1 MGTEP
6 GPQLEPTLLD
16 SISRSPVLDSLL
28 PHQEPHSGPASSHR
42 PLSFISGPGS
52 QPFQVPSGVPSLI
65 SPRPCPVPPSSQDL
79 VPSVQRS
86 PLPKVAA
93 ISIPSQ
99 LWVARP
105 SSQNL
110 LGNGG
115 RIHKCS
121 ERSPS
126 LSQGH
131 SHPWV
136 FTMCIIAMLSLIEA
150 DVYIRSRKFT
160 WLLLG
165 VLRIFQEICSF
176 VLCSPYPSS
185 VLGIFCFLSF
195 LSLCGLGLASSH
207 MPRSR
212 LPGLAIYFK
221 GETFHF
227 MH

>member
-1 MGTEP
+1 MLVKNWHTSVEFLLE
-6 GPQLEPTLLD
+6 QLKLLKQ
-16 SISRSPVLDSLL
+16 DSLTEL
-28 PHQEPHSGPASSHR
+28 RLRRNQ
-42 PLSFISGPGS
+42 
-52 QPFQVPSGVPSLI
+52 
-65 SPRPCPVPPSSQDL
+65 
-79 VPSVQRS
+79 S
-86 PLPKVAA
+86 PLHCQGPYQEDPGVA
-93 ISIPSQ
+93 SGWP
-99 LWVARP
+99 
-105 SSQNL
+105 
-110 LGNGG
+110 
-115 RIHKCS
+115 
-121 ERSPS
+121 SPS
-126 LSQGH
+126 HKTCLEMEAE
-131 SHPWV
+131 
-136 FTMCIIAMLSLIEA
+136 FTSAQNIHLHFPKGIPILGSSPCAIIAMLSLIEA

>member
-99 LWVARP
+99 QVCRASPAPEAKWDGGGGGPKKKKKSARHAGHCSPIHRNCGSPDYNPRPALRQGSQLQWCKGARP
-105 SSQNL
+105 L
-110 LGNGG
+110 KGLW
-115 RIHKCS
+115 
-121 ERSPS
+121 RS
-126 LSQGH
+126 
-131 SHPWV
+131 V
-136 FTMCIIAMLSLIEA
+136 AAC
-150 DVYIRSRKFT
+150 
-160 WLLLG
+160 
-165 VLRIFQEICSF
+165 
-176 VLCSPYPSS
+176 
-185 VLGIFCFLSF
+185 
-195 LSLCGLGLASSH
+195 
-207 MPRSR
+207 
-212 LPGLAIYFK
+212 
-221 GETFHF
+221 
-227 MH
+227 